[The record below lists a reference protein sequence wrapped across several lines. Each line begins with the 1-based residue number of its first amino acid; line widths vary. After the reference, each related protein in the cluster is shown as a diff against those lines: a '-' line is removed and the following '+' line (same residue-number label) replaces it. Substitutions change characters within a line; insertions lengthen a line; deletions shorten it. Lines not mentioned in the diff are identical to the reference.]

1 MFPAGVRSP
10 PLRGVDHPRARRP
23 CGASPGITREGVF
36 SEGRGLRA
44 RTARHDGLR
53 KVSSMGEDRREAG
66 CPTGTC
72 LDQAR
77 AFLAG
82 VRSPP
87 LRGVDHP
94 RARRPCGASPGITRE
109 VVFSEGRTLCV
120 LLAWPN
126 VCRGIPF
133 SRDGRAKPG
142 HPRKH
147 ASVKPVPSY
156 PGVRSPPLR
165 GEAKRRREG
174 LTGANPEM
182 TREVV
187 FSEGRT
193 LCVRVARP
201 HASRG
206 IPFPPDDEA
215 RGRLPNGDM
224 SRSSRGPLCGR
235 AEPAPPRGGPSEG
248 KAASRGKPG
257 DNARGGF
264 LGGTHSVRPLSMA
277 KRVPRDFVFT
287 GWPGE
292 AWSPTGICLGQAGAL
307 FAGVRSPPLREVDHP
322 RARRPCGASQGITRE
337 VVFSEGRGL
346 RARVARPDACRGILD
361 HTTTFLCRCAKRAS
375 PGSHAGPRGCWE

>member
-1 MFPAGVRSP
+1 MFPPSVRSP

-87 LRGVDHP
+87 LRG
-94 RARRPCGASPGITRE
+94 R
-109 VVFSEGRTLCV
+109 
-120 LLAWPN
+120 
-126 VCRGIPF
+126 
-133 SRDGRAKPG
+133 
-142 HPRKH
+142 
-147 ASVKPVPSY
+147 
-156 PGVRSPPLR
+156 
-165 GEAKRRREG
+165 AKRRREG

-182 TREVV
+182 TRKAV

-193 LCVRVARP
+193 PCVRVARP

-277 KRVPRDFVFT
+277 KRVPRDSAFT
-287 GWPGE
+287 GRPGE
-292 AWSPTGICLGQAGAL
+292 A
-307 FAGVRSPPLREVDHP
+307 R
-322 RARRPCGASQGITRE
+322 
-337 VVFSEGRGL
+337 
-346 RARVARPDACRGILD
+346 
-361 HTTTFLCRCAKRAS
+361 
-375 PGSHAGPRGCWE
+375 